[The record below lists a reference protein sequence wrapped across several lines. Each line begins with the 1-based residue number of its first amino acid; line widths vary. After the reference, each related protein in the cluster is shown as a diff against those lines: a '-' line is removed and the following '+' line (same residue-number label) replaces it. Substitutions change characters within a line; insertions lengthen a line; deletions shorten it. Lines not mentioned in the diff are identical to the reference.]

1 MSGRR
6 QSSLSCSRIAR
17 RRHRSTP
24 PSVHE
29 HRQVMCYQQVDA
41 DYPPMESARSF
52 ESPLVM
58 ASRPTAS
65 RGSLHMDGTS
75 VNVEPERDKV
85 SRCREVSLRL
95 L

>member
-41 DYPPMESARSF
+41 DYPPTESARSF
-52 ESPLVM
+52 EYPACYGITTNSIPGVI
-58 ASRPTAS
+58 TY
-65 RGSLHMDGTS
+65 GW
-75 VNVEPERDKV
+75 NKCERRD
-85 SRCREVSLRL
+85 REGQSE
-95 L
+95 